1 MQTDQNYSASVG
13 MQEYCTRER
22 SISLDS
28 ISTPEN
34 NLPQALILLIILL
47 YLTFCI
53 ILLVLLQEIE
63 GVIKR

>member
-34 NLPQALILLIILL
+34 NLPQAFINNIIMFDNL
-47 YLTFCI
+47 YNFAGVA
-53 ILLVLLQEIE
+53 VLKE
-63 GVIKR
+63 